1 MKPFWQKQSGLVAR
15 RERMGYTFVAHWA
28 IGLMIFFIIPLAT
41 SFIYAFS
48 NTTSTADGLKLDF
61 AGLTHFDYIL
71 NSDANYVKNLTSSLG
86 LIGYTL
92 PIVLALSLILAVVLN
107 QNFAGRTFFRAIFSL
122 PIIIASSPIIEILS
136 GDKVKAPVFNLTGGG
151 EEGVYGG
158 VIDFGSIL
166 SGLAFVGYLMTT
178 IVGWPAWLFLAFL
191 LIGFGRGSVSN
202 FDNRMVNQLSGG
214 SPAAANLLHSC
225 FAVGAILTP
234 LVFLALR
241 NAFSWQVGVGYAL
254 VLCFISL
261 TNMAR
266 MQLKNDR
273 PSPKDKQNSTLIF
286 LKNPSFL
293 ILAAMM
299 FCYLCSE
306 YAINGWL
313 VTYIQNK
320 ENLLAD
326 LAASGSNAVSYSQT
340 MASLLWVVML
350 IGRLTCAMLSS
361 KVSQKVMM
369 LVSSIG
375 VAIFYA
381 LMLNSTTMTM
391 VSFAVAGLGLCM
403 AGICPMIYS
412 DAAIFTNTYPMAT
425 SLLLVI
431 GSVGAILMPTIV
443 GSLAESYG
451 FTGGMSAILVTVVLL
466 VVFSLLNVV
475 VKTRKPV
482 IQ

>member
-1 MKPFWQKQSGLVAR
+1 MFSFIKKLDRQDKQALFTCFFAFFCNGTLALMMGSVMPDLKAAYNLSDTTSGLFISAHSAGNLVA
-15 RERMGYTFVAHWA
+15 
-28 IGLMIFFIIPLAT
+28 GLVGGLIPLW
-41 SFIYAFS
+41 
-48 NTTSTADGLKLDF
+48 
-61 AGLTHFDYIL
+61 
-71 NSDANYVKNLTSSLG
+71 LG
-86 LIGYTL
+86 QKR
-92 PIVLALSLILAVVLN
+92 S
-107 QNFAGRTFFRAIFSL
+107 IF
-122 PIIIASSPIIEILS
+122 
-136 GDKVKAPVFNLTGGG
+136 
-151 EEGVYGG
+151 
-158 VIDFGSIL
+158 IL
-166 SGLAFVGYLMTT
+166 SGLAFVGYLMAL
-178 IVGWPAWLFLAFL
+178 IAGWPAWLFLAFL
-191 LIGFGRGSVSN
+191 LIGFGRGSVTN

-234 LVFLALR
+234 LVFLTLR
-241 NAFSWQVGVGYAL
+241 NAFSWQVGVGYVL
-254 VLCFISL
+254 LLCFVSL
-261 TNMAR
+261 TNIAR

-273 PSPKDKQNSTLIF
+273 PSPKDKQNSTLVF

-326 LAASGSNAVSYSQT
+326 LADSGSDAVSYSQT
-340 MASLLWVVML
+340 MASLLWGVML
-350 IGRLTCAMLSS
+350 VGRLTCALLSS
-361 KVSQKVMM
+361 KVNQKIMM

-375 VAIFYA
+375 VVIFYA
-381 LMLNSTTMTM
+381 LMLSSTTMTM
-391 VSFAVAGLGLCM
+391 VSLSVAGLGLCM

-431 GSVGAILMPTIV
+431 GSTGAILMPTIV
-443 GSLAESYG
+443 GSLAEFYG

-466 VVFSLLNVV
+466 LVFSLLNVV

-482 IQ
+482 VQ